1 VSVAGESNVRAAALT
16 MKVGLP
22 HWLRPSMAAAF
33 LVGALIVQTFSALP
47 PRSIDV
53 LIALIGMA
61 LCMSIPRLRSAG
73 IVVVGIAWT
82 AFRADIA
89 LSERLPRSLENED
102 LIVVGSVH
110 DLPRALDDGTH
121 FEFVVDATS
130 RDGDAIPFRGL
141 IRLGWYDVNQNI
153 HACEHWRLHV
163 HLKRP
168 RGTINP
174 GGFDAERYALERG
187 IVATGSVRES
197 DDDTLLNT
205 NALCI
210 DGLRARI
217 GDTIV
222 AALGE
227 NTSADLLRALA
238 FGDQH
243 AMNEDEWTIAR
254 ATGIPH
260 LIAISGLHI
269 ALFASFGVGLMR
281 LLWKIAPRLTL
292 RWPAPLLEAVAS
304 LTFAVAYA
312 FIAGF
317 GLPTRRAL
325 IMIGALLVANLS
337 RRARA
342 PVHALAL
349 AVIVLLIADPLCV
362 LSSGFWLSFVGV
374 GWLMFCLHDS
384 TVRQHGWK
392 NLLRSQG
399 IASIGLLPLGIWFFG
414 QSSLIGPLANLFAVP
429 VICFFV
435 LPVGVLAALIAII
448 SPAAGFPLLA
458 LVGHVLDA
466 LWFVLEK
473 FAQMPGALWYFPEP
487 GVFALVLAMIGA
499 FWLLQPRGVPA
510 RLIGACLLLP
520 LLVPEETEL
529 RNGAF
534 DAYVLDVGQGLAMIV
549 RTAHHTLIY
558 DAGPRYPSGFD
569 LGDAAVVPALRA
581 LGIDHPDR
589 MIISHGDSDH
599 AGGAASVDAAFPR
612 MTIESGEPERL
623 QISASQCI
631 AGEQWDWD
639 GVTFRIVSPTPPLD
653 KIGNDRCCVLDI
665 RSGENELVLTGD
677 ITATVEDAIASALEP
692 AASHVVL
699 QAPHHGSKTSSSD
712 AFLDAL
718 QPVLSVFSA
727 GYLNRFHHPNP
738 DIVARYA
745 EHDIA
750 TLNTADSGF
759 VHVRFDAGAVPVVVE
774 RGRPYR
780 HPYWRE

>member
-1 VSVAGESNVRAAALT
+1 MSVVGEGDARVAART
-16 MKVGLP
+16 MSIGLSDL
-22 HWLRPSMAAAF
+22 LRPLTASA
-33 LVGALIVQTFSALP
+33 LLIGALIVQTFSVLP
-47 PRSIDV
+47 SRSIDGLMGLV
-53 LIALIGMA
+53 GIALCA
-61 LCMSIPRLRSAG
+61 LKTRVRLAG
-73 IVVVGIAWT
+73 FVGVGIAWT

-89 LSERLPRSLENED
+89 LSERLPRALENED
-102 LIVVGSVH
+102 LTVVGSVH
-110 DLPRALDDGTH
+110 DLPRALDDGMH

-130 RDGDAIPFRGL
+130 RDGEAISFRGL
-141 IRLGWYDVNQNI
+141 IRLGWYDVDHDV
-153 HACEHWRLHV
+153 HACERWRLHV

-197 DDDTLLNT
+197 DDNALLNT
-205 NALCI
+205 DTFCL
-210 DGLRARI
+210 DGLREHI

-227 NTSADLLRALA
+227 GTSADLLRAIA

-243 AMNEDEWTIAR
+243 AMNEDEWSIAR

-304 LTFAVAYA
+304 LAFAIAYA
-312 FIAGF
+312 IVAGF

-325 IMIGALLVANLS
+325 IMIGALLIANLS

-349 AVIVLLIADPLCV
+349 AVLVLLIVDPLCV

-384 TVRQHGWK
+384 SARRHGWK

-399 IASIGLLPLGIWFFG
+399 VASIGLLPLGIWFFG
-414 QSSLIGPLANLFAVP
+414 QSSLIGPFANLIAVP

-435 LPVGVLAALIAII
+435 LPVGVFAPLVAVI
-448 SPAAGFPLLA
+448 SPTIGFPALA
-458 LVGHVLDA
+458 LVGHVLNA
-466 LWFVLEK
+466 LWFALEK
-473 FAQMPGALWYFPEP
+473 FSQMPGALWYFPEP
-487 GVFALVLAMIGA
+487 GVFALALAMIGA

-510 RLIGACLLLP
+510 RLVGTCLLLP
-520 LLVPEETEL
+520 LLIPAETTL
-529 RNGAF
+529 REGAF
-534 DAYVLDVGQGLAMIV
+534 EAYVLDVGQGLAMIV
-549 RTAHHTLIY
+549 RTAHHALIY

-581 LGIDHPDR
+581 LGIEHPDR

-623 QISASQCI
+623 KISASQCL

-639 GVTFRIVSPTPPLD
+639 GVTFRIVSPAPPLD
-653 KIGNDRCCVLDI
+653 KVGNDRCCVLDI
-665 RSGENELVLTGD
+665 RSGDNELVLTGD
-677 ITATVEDAIASALEP
+677 ITATVEDFVASALEP
-692 AASHVVL
+692 AAPHVVL
-699 QAPHHGSKTSSSD
+699 QSPHHGSKTSSSD

-718 QPVLSVFSA
+718 QPVLSIFSA

-745 EHDIA
+745 RHDIA

-759 VHVRFDAGAVPVVVE
+759 VLVRFDANAAPVIVE
-774 RGRPYR
+774 RGRLDR
-780 HPYWRE
+780 HPYWRD

>member
-1 VSVAGESNVRAAALT
+1 MSVVGESDAHVAARMRFIGLPELLRPPIAAAL
-16 MKVGLP
+16 LI
-22 HWLRPSMAAAF
+22 
-33 LVGALIVQTFSALP
+33 GALIVQTFSVLP
-47 PRSIDV
+47 SRTVDV
-53 LIALIGMA
+53 LIAIVGAVLCA
-61 LCMSIPRLRSAG
+61 LMRRLRLAG
-73 IVVVGIAWT
+73 IIAVGIAWT
-82 AFRADIA
+82 VFRADIA
-89 LSERLPRSLENED
+89 LSERLPKALENED

-110 DLPRALDDGTH
+110 DLPRTLDDGVH
-121 FEFVVDATS
+121 FEFVVDTSS
-130 RDGDAIPFRGL
+130 RDGEAISFRGL
-141 IRLGWYDVNQNI
+141 VRLGWYDVDRDV
-153 HACEHWRLHV
+153 HACERWRLHV

-174 GGFDAERYALERG
+174 GGFDAERYALERD

-197 DDDTLLNT
+197 DDNALLNT
-205 NALCI
+205 DTFCI
-210 DGLRARI
+210 DGLRERI
-217 GDTIV
+217 GNTIV

-227 NTSADLLRALA
+227 GTSADLLRALA

-243 AMNEDEWTIAR
+243 AMNEDEWSIAR

-292 RWPAPLLEAVAS
+292 CWPAPLLEAIAS
-304 LTFAVAYA
+304 LAFAIAYA

-325 IMIGALLVANLS
+325 IMIGALLIANLS

-342 PVHALAL
+342 PVYALAL
-349 AVIVLLIADPLCV
+349 AVLVLLIADPLCV

-384 TVRQHGWK
+384 TTRRHGWK

-399 IASIGLLPLGIWFFG
+399 VASIGLLPLGIWFFG
-414 QSSLIGPLANLFAVP
+414 QSSLIGPLANLIAVP

-435 LPVGVLAALIAII
+435 LPVGVFAALVAIV
-448 SPAAGFPLLA
+448 SPTVGYPALA

-466 LWFVLEK
+466 LWFALEK
-473 FAQMPGALWYFPEP
+473 FSQMSGALWYFPEP
-487 GVFALVLAMIGA
+487 GFFALALAMLGA
-499 FWLLQPRGVPA
+499 FCLLQPRGVPA
-510 RLIGACLLLP
+510 RLVGAFLLLP
-520 LLVPEETEL
+520 LLIPEETEL
-529 RNGAF
+529 RGGAF
-534 DAYVLDVGQGLAMIV
+534 EAYVLDVGQGLAMIV
-549 RTAHHTLIY
+549 RTEHHVLIY

-612 MTIESGEPERL
+612 MTVESGEPERL
-623 QISASQCI
+623 KIPASQCL

-639 GVTFRIVSPTPPLD
+639 GVMFRIVSPVPPLD
-653 KIGNDRCCVLDI
+653 KVGNDRCCVLDI

-677 ITATVEDAIASALEP
+677 ITAMVEDIVASALEP

-718 QPVLSVFSA
+718 QPVLSIFSA

-745 EHDIA
+745 AHDIA

-759 VHVRFDAGAVPVVVE
+759 VHVRFDTNAAPVVVE
-774 RGRPYR
+774 RGRLDR